1 MDMAARAV
9 PPHHWVRWV
18 CPSLLRT
25 GIPSVT
31 QVSVTKRSDSL
42 LATGTRLH
50 VLFNMVIVSTED
62 YGCQICDHFNAVYD
76 RGNETD
82 FVLICYKHVHRNPVL
97 L

>member
-9 PPHHWVRWV
+9 PPHRWVRWL

-31 QVSVTKRSDSL
+31 QVSVTKRSYSL
-42 LATGTRLH
+42 LASGTRLR
-50 VLFNMVIVSTED
+50 VLFNMVIVST
-62 YGCQICDHFNAVYD
+62 IFNAVYD

-82 FVLICYKHVHRNPVL
+82 FALSINL

>member
-9 PPHHWVRWV
+9 PHHRWARWV

-31 QVSVTKRSDSL
+31 QVSVTKRSYSL
-42 LATGTRLH
+42 LATGTRLR

-62 YGCQICDHFNAVYD
+62 YGSQICDHFDAVYD

-82 FVLICYKHVHRNPVL
+82 FALSINL